1 MNKLDYFKGDELAAS
16 VWAGK
21 YQIEGEETPDDMHKR
36 MAKEFARIEEKYI
49 EEEKEDYEDASFN
62 LEIMSDYAL
71 IREPLTEERIYD
83 LFRNFGYIIPQG
95 SIMSMLGNKAKVGSL
110 SNCFVV
116 GQPHDSYGGIM
127 QKDEQ
132 LTQLMKRRGGVGIDI
147 STLRPDSVAVSNA
160 AGSSTGAVSFMERFS
175 NTTREV
181 AQKGRRGALMITI
194 DCRHPDVFDFVNV
207 KKDRTK
213 VTGANISVNLRDD
226 FMEAVK
232 KGGDYILRFPCDK
245 SVDYILDEEEFSNL
259 NYNELTPI
267 LCEDKDV
274 YVKKVRAKE
283 IYDAIVEN
291 AWENAEPGQMF
302 IDRHWNYSPDGVY
315 PQYRGVTTNPCGEIF
330 MQMYDACRLMALNF
344 YSFVNNPFTDKAE
357 INYKLLYEMSYEQQ
371 RLADDLVDLELEH
384 IDRIIAKIEAD
395 PEPIEVKRDE
405 LELWQNIKK
414 VAAAGRR
421 TGCGFT
427 ALGDMLAAVGVSY
440 DSKEG
445 KAIIKKVMHTKMKGE
460 LDCIIDLGILRGTF
474 EGWDHNLEF
483 VGVNIG
489 VGCNDFYKMLLDEFP
504 RQAERMSTF
513 GRRNVSWSTV
523 APTGSVSILTQT
535 TSGLEPLFM
544 PYYMRRKKVN
554 PGEQGVRVDFT
565 DQNGDNWMEYPILH
579 TKFRD
584 WLVTYLSKV
593 EQEDKPNDVNTMT
606 NEELEVYFKI
616 SPWYGSTANDIDWL
630 ERVEIQ
636 AIIQKYTTHSIS
648 STINLP
654 STATQKDVSEIYMAA
669 YKAGLKGVTVY
680 RDGSRTG
687 VLVNNNSTKEETFEY
702 KDAVKR
708 PRELD
713 AEVHRSTSNGV
724 AYKVIVGMLD
734 SKPYEVF
741 IDESEEKYTGNG
753 VSFKKSKGS
762 YFFKQNDI
770 SYDITSY
777 MTAEQEAITRLASGM
792 LRHGSDIKYV
802 VEQLNKVDGE
812 LFSFTK
818 SLARVLKKYIPDGE
832 KSTVSCNECGSE
844 NVIFEEGCSKCLDC
858 GSSKCG

>member
-1 MNKLDYFKGDELAAS
+1 MSKLLKYFKGDELAAS

-21 YQIEGEETPDDMHKR
+21 YKMEGEETPDDMHKR
-36 MAKEFARIEEKYI
+36 MAKEFARVE
-49 EEEKEDYEDASFN
+49 EDYFDVENAQWYVTKGAN
-62 LEIMSDYAL
+62 LSRYGQT
-71 IREPLTEERIYD
+71 RKRLTEERIYQMFKD
-83 LFRNFGYIIPQG
+83 FKYISPQG

-132 LTQLMKRRGGVGIDI
+132 LAQLMKRRGGVGIDI
-147 STLRPDSVAVSNA
+147 STLRPDTVVVSNA

-232 KGGDYILRFPCDK
+232 NDEDYILRFPCDLELTEDH
-245 SVDYILDEEEFSNL
+245 SAGDYNVLVEEEGIGYL
-259 NYNELTPI
+259 
-267 LCEDKDV
+267 
-274 YVKKVRAKE
+274 KKIRAKE
-283 IYDAIVEN
+283 LYDSIAEN

-302 IDRHWNYSPDGVY
+302 IDRHWNYSPDAVY
-315 PQYRGVTTNPCGEIF
+315 SQYKGVTTNPCGEIF
-330 MQMYDACRLMALNF
+330 MQEYDACRLMALNLF
-344 YSFVNNPFTDKAE
+344 SFVKNPFTDEAGIDLE
-357 INYKLLYEMSYEQQ
+357 LLYKMAYEQQ

-384 IDRIIAKIEAD
+384 IDRIITKINAD
-395 PEPIEVKRDE
+395 KEPMEVKRTE
-405 LELWQNIKK
+405 LELWKNIKK
-414 VAAAGRR
+414 VAASGRR

-427 ALGDMLAAVGVSY
+427 ALGDMLAALRVKY
-440 DSKEG
+440 DSIEG
-445 KAIIKKVMHTKMKGE
+445 KAIIEQVMATKMEGE
-460 LDCIIDLGILRGTF
+460 LDCTIDLAVTRGPF
-474 EGWDHNLEF
+474 DGWDSTLELEE
-483 VGVNIG
+483 GIEDPETMNYG
-489 VGCNDFYKMLLDEFP
+489 NDFYMMLWEKFEY
-504 RQAERMSTF
+504 QANRMKQH

-713 AEVHRSTSNGV
+713 AEVHWSISNGV
-724 AYKVIVGMLD
+724 AYKVIVGMLN

-777 MTAEQEAITRLASGM
+777 MTDEQEAITRLASGM

-818 SLARVLKKYIPDGE
+818 SLARVLKKYIPEGA
-832 KSTVSCNECGSE
+832 KSTVSCEDCGSE
-844 NVIFEEGCSKCLDC
+844 DVIFEEGCSKCREC